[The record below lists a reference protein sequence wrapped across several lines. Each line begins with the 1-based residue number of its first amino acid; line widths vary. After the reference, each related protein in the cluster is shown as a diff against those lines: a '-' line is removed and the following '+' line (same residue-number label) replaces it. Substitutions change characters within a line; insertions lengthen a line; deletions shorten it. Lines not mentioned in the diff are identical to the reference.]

1 MRYRKSLT
9 KNYDL
14 NENDVDNLLFIKPM
28 ISKYKDEFIEDFMD
42 RMKTHAISEKQIAA
56 MEANTAK
63 LAMWFDMLFDGNA
76 DNAYFAFVGK
86 LGLSLNKYK
95 FEPEFISSMI
105 SFVRLWLHE
114 KIFSLMED
122 DVRRKSILLSM
133 HKMMDI
139 NNELIIS
146 SYYEKLVS
154 SYNPVHS
161 YRNRVVDI
169 SEKFSFAVHALM
181 VIVLIGLTLTA
192 GYAFINDTVH
202 LFGEQPDHALITA
215 LGSLLIIWVLVE
227 LLHTEVQMLKGGKFK
242 NSIFISVA
250 LIAFI
255 RDLMIITLKHET
267 TNMLQHGF
275 ILAAITVLGIVYW
288 LIVRTENNN

>member
-1 MRYRKSLT
+1 MRYRKSLA

-14 NENDVDNLLFIKPM
+14 NENDVDNLLFIKPL
-28 ISKYKDEFIEDFMD
+28 ISKYKDEFIEDFTEK
-42 RMKTHAISEKQIAA
+42 MKTLSVSEKQTAA
-56 MEANTAK
+56 FETNTAK
-63 LAMWFDMLFDGNA
+63 LGMWFDMLFDGNA
-76 DNAYFAFVGK
+76 DNTYFAFVGK
-86 LGLSLNKYK
+86 LGVSLNKYK
-95 FEPEFISSMI
+95 FEQEFISSMI
-105 SFVRLWLHE
+105 SFVRLWMHE
-114 KIFSLMED
+114 KIFSLVD
-122 DVRRKSILLSM
+122 DEVRRKKVLMSM
-133 HKMMDI
+133 HKMLDI
-139 NNELIIS
+139 NSEVILS
-146 SYYEKLVS
+146 SYYDKLVS

-161 YRNRVVDI
+161 YRNKVVDI

-192 GYAFINDTVH
+192 GYAFIVETVH

>member
-1 MRYRKSLT
+1 MRYHKTLT

-14 NENDVDNLLFIKPM
+14 NENDVDNLLLIKPM
-28 ISKYKDEFIEDFMD
+28 ISKYKDEFIEDFMEK
-42 RMKTHAISEKQIAA
+42 MATYPVNEKQMAA
-56 MEANTAK
+56 MEANSAK
-63 LAMWFDMLFDGNA
+63 LIQWFDSLFEGNA
-76 DNAYFAFVGK
+76 DNAYFSFVGK

-105 SFVRLWLHE
+105 SFVRLWMHE
-114 KIFSLMED
+114 KIFSLID
-122 DVRRKSILLSM
+122 DDIHRKGILLSM
-133 HKMMDI
+133 HKMLDI
-139 NNELIIS
+139 NSEIIIS

-154 SYNPVHS
+154 TYNPVHS
-161 YRNRVVDI
+161 YRNRVVDL
-169 SEKFSFAVHALM
+169 SEKFSFIVHALM
-181 VIVLIGLTLTA
+181 VITLIGLTLTA
-192 GYAFINDTVH
+192 GIAFVIETVH
-202 LFGEQPDHALITA
+202 LFGEQPDHALINA

-227 LLHTEVQMLKGGKFK
+227 LLHTEIQMLKGGKFK

-275 ILAAITVLGIVYW
+275 ILAAIAVLGIVYW

>member
-14 NENDVDNLLFIKPM
+14 NEHDVDNLLFIKPM
-28 ISKYKDEFIEDFMD
+28 ISRYKDEFIEDFTEK
-42 RMKTHAISEKQIAA
+42 MKTFPLSEKQAAA
-56 MEANTAK
+56 MGSNMNK
-63 LAMWFDMLFDGNA
+63 LGSWFDTLFDGNA

-86 LGLSLNKYK
+86 LGESLNKYK
-95 FEPEFISSMI
+95 FEQEFITAMI
-105 SFVRLWLHE
+105 SFSRLWIHE
-114 KIFSLMED
+114 KIFGLVD
-122 DVRRKSILLSM
+122 DEVRRKKILISM

-139 NNELIIS
+139 NSEIILG
-146 SYYEKLVS
+146 SYYDKLVS

-161 YRNRVVDI
+161 YRNKVVDI
-169 SEKFSFAVHALM
+169 SEKFSFFVHTLM
-181 VIVLIGLTLTA
+181 VITLIGLTLTA
-192 GYAFINDTVH
+192 GVAFLAETVH
-202 LFGEQPDHALITA
+202 LFGKKPDHALITA

-227 LLHTEVQMLKGGKFK
+227 LLHTEIQMIKGGKFK

-267 TNMLQHGF
+267 TNVLQQGF
-275 ILAAITVLGIVYW
+275 ILLAITVLGLVYW